1 MDTTALLLIDLQ
13 LDYFPGGAF
22 PLIEP
27 EAAVGVASAVLAA
40 HRAAG
45 LPVVHV
51 QHVWDDAEAEFMRPG
66 TPGIEI
72 HPAVAPIAGEP
83 LVTKE
88 FPNSFRQTRL
98 REVLEQLGVESLTVA
113 GMMTSM
119 CVDAT
124 VRAAADLGY
133 SLTVIGDACAAPAV
147 SFGGVD
153 VAGAQVHAAFLA
165 MLADS
170 YASVVTGADVIAAL
184 QALEPSAD
192 Q

>member
-22 PLIEP
+22 PLVAP
-27 EAAVGVASAVLAA
+27 DAAVGVASAVLAA

-51 QHVWDDAEAEFMRPG
+51 QHVWDDADAAFMRPG

-72 HPAVAPIAGEP
+72 HPSVSPIAGEP
-83 LVTKE
+83 LVTKA
-88 FPNSFRQTRL
+88 FPNSFRETTL
-98 REVLEQLGVESLTVA
+98 REVLDGLGVTSLTVA

-124 VRAAADLGY
+124 VRAAADSGY
-133 SLTVIGDACAAPAV
+133 SVTVIGDACAAPAV
-147 SFGGVD
+147 SFRGVD
-153 VAGAQVHAAFLA
+153 VSGEQVHAAFLA
-165 MLADS
+165 MLADN

-184 QALEPSAD
+184 QALEPSSE

>member
-22 PLIEP
+22 PLVAP
-27 EAAVGVASAVLAA
+27 DAAVGVASAVLAA

-51 QHVWDDAEAEFMRPG
+51 QHMWDDADAAFMRPG
-66 TPGIEI
+66 TPGIEF
-72 HPAVAPIAGEP
+72 HPSVSPIAGEP
-83 LVTKE
+83 LVAKA
-88 FPNSFRQTRL
+88 FPNSFRETTL
-98 REVLEQLGVESLTVA
+98 REVLDGLGVSSLTVA

-124 VRAAADLGY
+124 VRAAADSGY
-133 SLTVIGDACAAPAV
+133 SVTVIGDACAAPAV

-153 VAGAQVHAAFLA
+153 VSGAQVHAAFLA
-165 MLADS
+165 MLADN
-170 YASVVTGADVIAAL
+170 YASIVTGADVIAAL
-184 QALEPSAD
+184 QELEPSSE

>member
-13 LDYFPGGAF
+13 LDYFPGGAH
-22 PLIEP
+22 PLVAP

-40 HRAAG
+40 HRTAG

-51 QHVWDDAEAEFMRPG
+51 QHVWDDADAAFMKPG

-72 HPAVAPIAGEP
+72 HPSVSPIAGEP
-83 LVTKE
+83 LVTKAH
-88 FPNSFRQTRL
+88 PNSFRETTL
-98 REVLEQLGVESLTVA
+98 CEVLDGLGVNSLTVA

-124 VRAAADLGY
+124 VRAAADFGY
-133 SLTVIGDACAAPAV
+133 SVSVVSDGCAAPAV
-147 SFGGVD
+147 SFGGVN
-153 VAGAQVHAAFLA
+153 VSGAQVHAAFLA

-170 YASVVTGADVIAAL
+170 YANVVSGADVIAAV
-184 QALEPSAD
+184 QALEPSAEE
-192 Q
+192 